1 MSHDHAKGRLQQRKN
16 CASCST
22 QVTWNV
28 RPVRPVLPVRPVRL
42 ATMMTMATMRNLE
55 VVRKQVGGYM
65 TRCERIAA
73 SISLNDES

>member
-28 RPVRPVLPVRPVRL
+28 RPVRPVLPVRL
-42 ATMMTMATMRNLE
+42 ATRMAMATMRNLE
-55 VVRKQVGGYM
+55 VVHKQVGGYM
-65 TRCERIAA
+65 TRYARIAA